1 MNRFDPTD
9 ITVPYLFLTGKGGVG
24 KTSTAAAMAVTLA
37 EQGKQVL
44 IVSTDPASNLQDV
57 FDMELEHETAQVP
70 GVPGLSALN
79 LDPEEAAAAYR
90 ERVLGPYRD
99 MLPQSAVESME
110 EQMSGACTVEIAAF
124 DEFTQLLTDK
134 EKTSVY
140 DHIIFDTAPTGHTLR
155 LLQLPQAWTT
165 FLDENEHGASCL
177 GPVSGLASKR
187 EQYAEA
193 VRVLGDPKSTKL
205 ILVARPDHG
214 SLAEASRAGS
224 ELGELGI
231 NSQHLLINGV
241 FERHTDDDTAVQ
253 LERGQQEALEQVHT
267 EQASFIPLKPHNVTG
282 LESLRSFFGEETA
295 LEEGASVAHAEPG
308 LDLLAEDLGRM
319 EKGVIMTMGKGGT
332 GKTSVAAATASALA
346 ASGRSVHL
354 TTTDPAAHVEQALG
368 GERPA
373 SLTVSAVD
381 PKTVTKAYK
390 ENVLA
395 EAGAGLSED
404 ELAFMKEDL
413 DSPCTEEI
421 AIFQAFAEIV
431 DEAAD
436 DIVVIDTA
444 PTGHTLLLLDAAE
457 SYHREVERKGGNAS
471 EAVQKLLPRLRDP
484 EYTKVLLVSLP
495 EATPVL
501 EGERLQQDLE
511 RAGITPA
518 WWILNQSFSAS
529 ETKEPLL
536 MHRAAAEQ
544 TWISRVKSGTTPYV
558 TAAWNSRGE
567 AAGLLEQFYVTK

>member
-1 MNRFDPTD
+1 MKQFDPTD
-9 ITVPYLFLTGKGGVG
+9 LTVPYLFLTGKGGVG
-24 KTSTAAAMAVTLA
+24 KTSTAAALAVSLA
-37 EQGKQVL
+37 DLGKQVL

-57 FDMELEHETAQVP
+57 FDMDLGHETAAVP
-70 GVPGLSALN
+70 GVSGLSALN

-99 MLPQSAVESME
+99 LLPQSAVDSME

-124 DEFTQLLTDK
+124 DEFTQLLTNKD
-134 EKTSVY
+134 KTSPY

-193 VRVLGDPKSTKL
+193 VRVLGNPKRTKL
-205 ILVARPDHG
+205 ILVARPDRG
-214 SLAEASRAGS
+214 SLAEAQRAGA

-231 NSQHLLINGV
+231 NSQQLLINGV
-241 FERHTDDDTAVQ
+241 FERRTRDETAVQ
-253 LERGQQEALEQVHT
+253 LERVQQEALTQT
-267 EQASFIPLKPHNVTG
+267 DTDQASFIPLKPHNVTG
-282 LESLRSFFGEETA
+282 LEALRSFFDKEVAFQEE
-295 LEEGASVAHAEPG
+295 VAGFRSEPG
-308 LDLLAEDLGRM
+308 LELLAADLSQM

-332 GKTSVAAATASALA
+332 GKTSVAAAIASALA
-346 ASGRSVHL
+346 AAGHRVHL
-354 TTTDPAAHVEQALG
+354 TTTDPAAHVEQAIG
-368 GERPA
+368 SERPA

-381 PKTVTKAYK
+381 PKEVTKAYK
-390 ENVLA
+390 EKVLR
-395 EAGAGLSED
+395 EAGAGLSQD
-404 ELAFMKEDL
+404 ELSFMKEDL

-421 AIFQAFAEIV
+421 AVFQAFAEIV

-457 SYHREVERKGGNAS
+457 AYHREVERKGGNVS

-484 EYTKVLLVSLP
+484 QYTKVLLVSLP

-511 RAGITPA
+511 RACITPA
-518 WWILNQSFSAS
+518 WWVLNQSFSAS
-529 ETKEPLL
+529 DTKEPLL

-544 TWISRVKSGTTPYV
+544 TWISRVQAGGTPYV

-567 AAGLLEQFYVTK
+567 AAGLLDQFYVRK